1 MEKLT
6 EQSSRYTDLEKQ
18 SVGTLLQQI
27 NQEDKRVALAVQQ
40 ALPQIE
46 AFVEA
51 LVPRMENGGRLVYI
65 GAGTSG
71 RLGVLDASE
80 CPPTFGVPAHRVMGI
95 LAGGDEAIRKP
106 VEFAED
112 NVEQAWTDLKAIAIN
127 ERDTL
132 LAIAASGSTPYTLGA
147 LQQAN
152 RHGLLTG
159 CLVCNA
165 DTPMA
170 AEAAYPIAVLT
181 GPELITGS
189 TRMKAGTAQKMVLNM
204 ISTTVMIRLGRV
216 KGNKMVDML
225 LSNHKL
231 KQRGIAILMEEKGL
245 DSQAAG
251 NLIDR
256 YGNVRRAL
264 EAI

>member
-18 SVGTLLQQI
+18 SVGTSLRQI
-27 NQEDKRVALAVQQ
+27 NHEDSQVALAVQQ

-51 LVPRMENGGRLVYI
+51 VVPRMEKGGRLVYI

-80 CPPTFGVPAHRVMGI
+80 CPPTFGVPADRVMGI

-112 NVEQAWTDLKAIAIN
+112 NVEQAWKDLTAIAIH

-132 LAIAASGSTPYTLGA
+132 FAIAASGSTPYTLGA
-147 LQQAN
+147 LEQAN

-165 DTPMA
+165 HTPMA
-170 AEAAYPIAVLT
+170 AEATYPIAVLT
-181 GPELITGS
+181 GPELVTGS

-216 KGNKMVDML
+216 KGNKMVDMQ

-231 KQRGIAILMEEKGL
+231 KQRGITMLMEEKGL
-245 DSQAAG
+245 DCQAAG
-251 NLIDR
+251 RLIDR

>member
-6 EQSSRYTDLEKQ
+6 EQSSRYTNLEKQ
-18 SVGTLLQQI
+18 SVGTLLRQI
-27 NQEDKRVALAVQQ
+27 NQEDKQVALAVRQ
-40 ALPQIE
+40 ALSQIE

-51 LVPRMENGGRLVYI
+51 IVPRMEKGGRLVYI

-112 NVEQAWTDLKAIAIN
+112 NMEQAWKDLQAIAIN
-127 ERDTL
+127 ERDIL

-152 RHGLLTG
+152 RQGLLTG

-170 AEAAYPIAVLT
+170 AEAQYPITVLT

-204 ISTTVMIRLGRV
+204 ISTATMIRLGRV

-231 KQRGIAILMEEKGL
+231 KQRGIAI
-245 DSQAAG
+245 
-251 NLIDR
+251 
-256 YGNVRRAL
+256 
-264 EAI
+264 

>member
-1 MEKLT
+1 MEKRT
-6 EQSSRYTDLEKQ
+6 EQSSRYIDLEKQ

-27 NQEDKRVALAVQQ
+27 NQEDSQVALAVQQ

-51 LVPRMENGGRLVYI
+51 LVPRMERGGRLVYI

-80 CPPTFGVPAHRVMGI
+80 CPPTFGVAAHRVMGI
-95 LAGGDEAIRKP
+95 LAGGDGAIRKA

-112 NVEQAWTDLKAIAIN
+112 DVEQAWKDLTAIAIH
-127 ERDTL
+127 EQDTV
-132 LAIAASGSTPYTLGA
+132 LAIAASGSTPYTLSA

-152 RHGLLTG
+152 GHGLLTG
-159 CLVCNA
+159 CLICNA

-170 AEAAYPIAVLT
+170 AEAKYPITVLT

-204 ISTTVMIRLGRV
+204 ISTTTMIRLGKV
-216 KGNKMVDML
+216 KGNKMVDMK

-231 KQRGIAILMEEKGL
+231 KQRGITILMEEKGL

-251 NLIDR
+251 RLIAR
-256 YGNVRRAL
+256 YGNVRLAL